1 MCIFHRKKT
10 PMPGSHFI
18 YNLQRVI
25 LLKEDLRHMC
35 FPMNFAKFLRTSF
48 LKTTLGDCFWT
59 KEYPCVTRSRHRR
72 CSMKV
77 VLKNCFKYTGRHL
90 CKGVFF
96 NKVAGL
102 GLQLCYKRDSGT
114 DVFKS
119 TFFTEHLRGDCF
131 CLMCP
136 FSLQQPLMMYPRA
149 NTFEFFIWHELST
162 YFWSKIILT
171 FTRSLLDMKTHED
184 ERH

>member
-1 MCIFHRKKT
+1 MPVELTEAVVIVQSCSVKNVHFSQKKT

-90 CKGVFF
+90 CKGVINFLI
-96 NKVAGL
+96 K
-102 GLQLCYKRDSGT
+102 LQVSAYNFIIKETLAQMFLRALFLQNTSG
-114 DVFKS
+114 VIAS
-119 TFFTEHLRGDCF
+119 
-131 CLMCP
+131 
-136 FSLQQPLMMYPRA
+136 A
-149 NTFEFFIWHELST
+149 
-162 YFWSKIILT
+162 
-171 FTRSLLDMKTHED
+171 
-184 ERH
+184 